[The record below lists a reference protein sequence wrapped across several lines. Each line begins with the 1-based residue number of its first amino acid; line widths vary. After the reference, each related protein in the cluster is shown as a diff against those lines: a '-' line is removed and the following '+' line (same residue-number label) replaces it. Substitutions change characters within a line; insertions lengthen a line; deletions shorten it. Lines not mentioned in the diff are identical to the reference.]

1 MFIGFPAKLR
11 FEIACPK
18 ACPDFCHIPIKL
30 SMSKSKAKNSAR
42 SQAAGKQ
49 PSILFHADAADPD
62 MLYFSR
68 FSAFDP
74 YLAFSYG
81 GRKIGLSNSM
91 EYGRM
96 KRESGF
102 DEVLLLPEIQKA
114 AAKQFNLPDGKKP
127 DDAQLVCHIA
137 KSYGIQEFRVSPR
150 FPAGLAF
157 QLADAGLKISPDMN
171 GGLFPERLVKSAAE
185 VEALRKGNDASAAGF
200 RAVKKALSESKIK
213 GDTLIH
219 QGKVLT
225 SERLRELISLA
236 ALEKEAIAL
245 HTIAAG
251 GDQACDCHNAGSG
264 PIRPNELIVVD
275 IFPRRPEDG
284 YWGDM
289 TRTFLKGKAS
299 DAQKKLVRTV
309 KKAHALGIELAKP
322 GAIGGKVQDAV
333 QDFFAK
339 EGYKTVR
346 DTPEPEGFFHGL
358 GHGIGLEVHEA
369 PFMRA
374 GADWKFKAGMV
385 VTIEPGLYYRGLGGC
400 RIEDM
405 IHITPGGNELIS
417 KAPYTWEIA

>member
-1 MFIGFPAKLR
+1 MTKNK
-11 FEIACPK
+11 PK
-18 ACPDFCHIPIKL
+18 STSRK
-30 SMSKSKAKNSAR
+30 KAADND
-42 SQAAGKQ
+42 
-49 PSILFHADAADPD
+49 PSLLFYADAADPD

-74 YLAFSYG
+74 YLAFTHG
-81 GRKIGLSNSM
+81 GKKIGISHSM

-96 KRESGF
+96 KRDSGF
-102 DEVLLLPEIQKA
+102 DEVLLLSEIQA
-114 AAKQFNLPDGKKP
+114 GAAKQFDLAKEKKP
-127 DDAQLVCHIA
+127 DEAQLVRHLA
-137 KSYGIQEFRVSPR
+137 ESYGISEFRVSAN

-171 GGLFPERLVKSAAE
+171 GGLFPQRVVKSAEE
-185 VEALRKGNDASAAGF
+185 VEALRKGNEASAAGF

-213 GDTLIH
+213 GDQLIH

-236 ALEKEAIAL
+236 ALEKGAIAL

-309 KKAHALGIELAKP
+309 RKAHALGIELAKP
-322 GAIGGKVQDAV
+322 GAVGGEVHDAI
-333 QDFFAK
+333 QAFFDK
-339 EGYKTVR
+339 EGYRTVR
-346 DTPEPEGFFHGL
+346 DTAEPEGFFHGL
-358 GHGIGLEVHEA
+358 GHGIGLEVHEY
-369 PFMRA
+369 PFMRH
-374 GADWKFKAGMV
+374 GADWKFKAGMA
-385 VTIEPGLYYRGLGGC
+385 VTIEPGLYYKGLGGC

-405 IHITPGGNELIS
+405 IHITPGGNEMIS

>member
-1 MFIGFPAKLR
+1 MSKNKPRKAAPKPAK
-11 FEIACPK
+11 A
-18 ACPDFCHIPIKL
+18 
-30 SMSKSKAKNSAR
+30 AK
-42 SQAAGKQ
+42 
-49 PSILFHADAADPD
+49 PPILFHADASDPD

-68 FSAFDP
+68 FNAFDP
-74 YLAFSYG
+74 YLAFSHR

-96 KRESGF
+96 VRESGF
-102 DEVLLLPEIQKA
+102 DEVLLLPVVQA
-114 AAKQFNLPDGKKP
+114 AAATRFELPAGNKP
-127 DDAQLVCHIA
+127 DEVQLVRHIA
-137 KSYGIQEFRVSPR
+137 ESYGIREFKVSPR

-157 QLADAGLKISPDMN
+157 RLVESGLKISPDMN
-171 GGLFPERLVKSAAE
+171 GGLFPERVVKTAE
-185 VEALRKGNDASAAGF
+185 EVQALRKGNDASAAGF
-200 RAVKKALSESKIK
+200 RAVRNALSESRIK

-236 ALEKEAIAL
+236 ALEKDAIAL

-299 DAQKKLVRTV
+299 DAQRKLVRTV
-309 KKAHALGIELAKP
+309 RKAHELGIKLSKP
-322 GAIGGKVQDAV
+322 GAVGGKVQDAI

-339 EGYKTVR
+339 EGYKSVR

-358 GHGIGLEVHEA
+358 GHGIGLEVHEE
-369 PFMRA
+369 PFMRH
-374 GADWKFKAGMV
+374 GAEWKFRAGMT

-405 IHITPGGNELIS
+405 IHITPGGNEMIS
-417 KAPYTWEIA
+417 KAPYAWEIK